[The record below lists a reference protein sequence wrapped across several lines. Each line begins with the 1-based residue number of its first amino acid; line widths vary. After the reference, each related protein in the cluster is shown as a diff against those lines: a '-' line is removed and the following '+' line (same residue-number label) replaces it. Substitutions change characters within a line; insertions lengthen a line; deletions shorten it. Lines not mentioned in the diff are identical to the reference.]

1 MIRPTLR
8 QMLSNELTSFFQY
21 CVGASAL
28 SPGAGEAPA
37 AVQGGRGPFKS
48 GFSAHQGPWGSSL
61 GAPLALKLGHLEAR
75 PSAASL
81 KS

>member
-28 SPGAGEAPA
+28 SPGAGEAPV
-37 AVQGGRGPFKS
+37 VQGGRGSFKS
-48 GFSAHQGPWGSSL
+48 GFPAHQSPWGSSL

>member
-28 SPGAGEAPA
+28 SPWAGE
-37 AVQGGRGPFKS
+37 VQGGRGPFKS

-75 PSAASL
+75 PSAKSL

>member
-37 AVQGGRGPFKS
+37 EGAGPLRAAS
-48 GFSAHQGPWGSSL
+48 QRTRAR
-61 GAPLALKLGHLEAR
+61 GAPRWAPR
-75 PSAASL
+75 WRSS
-81 KS
+81 